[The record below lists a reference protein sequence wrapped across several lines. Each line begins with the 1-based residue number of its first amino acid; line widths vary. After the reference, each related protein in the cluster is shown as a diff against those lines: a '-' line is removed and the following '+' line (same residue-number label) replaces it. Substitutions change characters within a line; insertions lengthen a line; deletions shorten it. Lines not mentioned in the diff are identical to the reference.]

1 MVKPSPF
8 GVLTSEFDDVLFFSS
23 SEVALVV
30 KAVGVIRVVTEL
42 PMAAVEVSASVFASA
57 VASF

>member
-1 MVKPSPF
+1 M
-8 GVLTSEFDDVLFFSS
+8 LTSEFDDVLFFSS

-42 PMAAVEVSASVFASA
+42 PVAAMEVSASVFASA